1 MLQGPQKT
9 LGYSS
14 TTSSARRVLAGCSQG
29 ACYGKNLKHGE
40 DHGSPRG
47 CGVHGAEPGQIVW
60 WAMHVAALQEKQTWT
75 ASWQNKVAD
84 AHENATRQTGCPC
97 EEGEGHGK
105 MEKRKKKLSHRQG
118 EKRLSTRAPLLS
130 AGASELEL
138 FCLVDPKMR
147 LDL

>member
-14 TTSSARRVLAGCSQG
+14 TTSSARRVLAGCSHG

-105 MEKRKKKLSHRQG
+105 MEKRKKCFHIGKARKDYLVGHRYF
-118 EKRLSTRAPLLS
+118 LLALQNS
-130 AGASELEL
+130 SCFVLL
-138 FCLVDPKMR
+138 IPKMR